1 MANPAPVQTPEFLK
15 KQFKPQGEIPPGT
28 VLADK
33 PVCVK
38 LPVEVD
44 AAVRSLSKSSDWLRR
59 VICEAAQKELLE
71 QSGSES
77 P

>member
-33 PVCVK
+33 PVSVK
-38 LPVEVD
+38 LPVEIDV
-44 AAVRSLSKSSDWLRR
+44 AVRSLPKSSEWLRR
-59 VICEAAQKELLE
+59 VICEAARAELLLNN
-71 QSGSES
+71 SSET
-77 P
+77 